1 MVQETVGATTQAMRD
16 THHYDLIVIG
26 GSGSAEFA
34 VFVMKCILVIIHYS
48 KWCKKQLTQ
57 QPKP

>member
-1 MVQETVGATTQAMRD
+1 MRD
-16 THHYDLIVIG
+16 TPHYDLIVIG

-48 KWCKKQLTQ
+48 KWCKKQLAQ